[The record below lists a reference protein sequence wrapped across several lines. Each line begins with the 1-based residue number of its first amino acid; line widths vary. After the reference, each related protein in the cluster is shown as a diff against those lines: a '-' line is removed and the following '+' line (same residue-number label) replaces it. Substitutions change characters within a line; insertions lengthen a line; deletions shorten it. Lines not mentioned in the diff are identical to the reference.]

1 MAVKYYAV
9 AVGKKTGIYTKWDEC
24 KAMVHGFPGAVYK
37 SFKTPEEAEAFLKSA
52 PARAG
57 EAHAGSVQQKATPA
71 AARQK
76 AAPGAAQQKA
86 TPGAAQQKSAPA
98 GSGKVKTKGAES
110 AGETEDLPEN
120 YAFVDG
126 SFHAGTGVYGY
137 GGFLIHAGGKEV
149 LQGAGKEPEMASM
162 RNVAG
167 EVLGSMAAIEKALE
181 LGLKDLTI
189 YYDYMGIEMWAKGLW
204 KRNKKG
210 TVAYYEYVRSVED
223 KIHLSFVKVKG
234 HSGVM
239 GNEEADRLAK
249 EAVGIT
255 G

>member
-1 MAVKYYAV
+1 M
-9 AVGKKTGIYTKWDEC
+9 
-24 KAMVHGFPGAVYK
+24 
-37 SFKTPEEAEAFLKSA
+37 
-52 PARAG
+52 
-57 EAHAGSVQQKATPA
+57 
-71 AARQK
+71 
-76 AAPGAAQQKA
+76 
-86 TPGAAQQKSAPA
+86 
-98 GSGKVKTKGAES
+98 
-110 AGETEDLPEN
+110 
-120 YAFVDG
+120 
-126 SFHAGTGVYGY
+126 
-137 GGFLIHAGGKEV
+137 IHAGGKEV
-149 LQGAGKEPEMASM
+149 LQGAGKEPEMVSM

-223 KIHLSFVKVKG
+223 KIRLSFVKVKG

>member
-76 AAPGAAQQKA
+76 AA
-86 TPGAAQQKSAPA
+86 PGAAQQKSAPA

-223 KIHLSFVKVKG
+223 KIRLSFVKVKG

>member
-9 AVGKKTGIYTKWDEC
+9 AVGKKPGIYTKWDEC

-37 SFKTPEEAEAFLKSA
+37 SFKTLEEAETFLESA
-52 PARAG
+52 PARGG
-57 EAHAGSVQQKATPA
+57 EAHAK
-71 AARQK
+71 
-76 AAPGAAQQKA
+76 GAAQQKA
-86 TPGAAQQKSAPA
+86 TQGAAQQKSGTA
-98 GSGKVKTKGAES
+98 GDGKAETRGAES

-167 EVLGSMAAIEKALE
+167 EVLGSMAAIEKAL
-181 LGLKDLTI
+181 G
-189 YYDYMGIEMWAKGLW
+189 KG
-204 KRNKKG
+204 K
-210 TVAYYEYVRSVED
+210 
-223 KIHLSFVKVKG
+223 HKVKLCIPYSDG
-234 HSGVM
+234 AVLDMLHR
-239 GNEEADRLAK
+239 EAQIDSTDYAAEGTIV
-249 EAVGIT
+249 EAVGDDKTYGRVSTYIMDNE
-255 G
+255 

>member
-57 EAHAGSVQQKATPA
+57 EAHAGSVQQKATP
-71 AARQK
+71 
-76 AAPGAAQQKA
+76 GAAQQKA
-86 TPGAAQQKSAPA
+86 APGAAQQKSAPA

>member
-9 AVGKKTGIYTKWDEC
+9 AVGKKPGIYTKWDEC

-37 SFKTPEEAEAFLKSA
+37 SFKTLEEAETFLESA
-52 PARAG
+52 PARGG
-57 EAHAGSVQQKATPA
+57 EAHAK
-71 AARQK
+71 
-76 AAPGAAQQKA
+76 GAAQQKA
-86 TPGAAQQKSAPA
+86 TQGAAQQKSGTA
-98 GSGKVKTKGAES
+98 GDGKAETRGAES

-167 EVLGSMAAIEKALE
+167 EIKGSEAAMRFAKENGYKKLAIH
-181 LGLKDLTI
+181 
-189 YYDYMGIEMWAKGLW
+189 YDYEGIQKWCTGEWAAKKEGTQAYQRIYEEMKQ
-204 KRNKKG
+204 
-210 TVAYYEYVRSVED
+210 YVQI
-223 KIHLSFVKVKG
+223 KFVKVKG
-234 HSGVM
+234 HS
-239 GNEEADRLAK
+239 NDKYNDYADMLAK
-249 EAVGIT
+249 SALEIGDGSFEKKEDQEWIKVR
-255 G
+255 